1 MICRFCGY
9 PPKTLGQ
16 KLRSSIGEKCVGNPE
31 EFHVAMPEQ
40 SMCVYCGNK
49 VSSNAG
55 KLRTSFGLDC
65 PNSPTK
71 MHCLI

>member
-9 PPKTLGQ
+9 PLQVLGQ
-16 KLRSSIGEKCVGNPE
+16 KLRSSIGEKCAGNVAG
-31 EFHVAMPEQ
+31 FHVAMPEQ
-40 SMCVYCGNK
+40 SICVYCGNK
-49 VSSNAG
+49 VSSNTG
-55 KLRTSFGLDC
+55 KLRSSFGLDC